1 MTRPV
6 IVQSYVPA
14 AGRAKTDLHL
24 HRPRKRLGL
33 HRRTR
38 AYRCEWCREVSGRE
52 GCANR
57 QRSLRLW
64 ETATTPVERAAL
76 ARQDTYLLTVPE
88 AHEILSLA
96 EAETVPVFAPTPSPW
111 APNPY
116 MWDRSAA

>member
-6 IVQSYVPA
+6 NAQSYVPA

-33 HRRTR
+33 HRRKR
-38 AYRCEWCREVSGRE
+38 AYQCEWCREVYGRE

-57 QRSLRLW
+57 RRSLRLW

-76 ARQDTYLLTVPE
+76 AREDMCLFTRTE
-88 AHEILSLA
+88 AHKILSLA
-96 EAETVPVFAPTPSPW
+96 EAETAPFFAPAPSPRVS
-111 APNPY
+111 NPY